1 MDRYSTISVGA
12 AVNRDA
18 RLQLILFM
26 LAIQHPSGSDA
37 ETNTVPLSSHATP
50 DTQTEYS
57 QLLNQ
62 GELTLQTDS
71 CR

>member
-1 MDRYSTISVGA
+1 MSRGA

-26 LAIQHPSGSDA
+26 LAVQQPGDPDA
-37 ETNTVPLSSHATP
+37 ETSPGVPSLPPKRDIGIGGSLGLKQGMQTP
-50 DTQTEYS
+50 
-57 QLLNQ
+57 
-62 GELTLQTDS
+62 QTDS